1 MMEFFKKT
9 KVYLPEGKKYWAD
22 YLFHFTEMKNAVSIL
37 KTKRLM
43 SRNKALEENKMYS
56 DNASHEVIDQTR
68 LFSLFKYNSMIL
80 YEVLESKLIYDFF
93 KSTKLAEINNFFT
106 IIKSNIKYL
115 LFN

>member
-1 MMEFFKKT
+1 
-9 KVYLPEGKKYWAD
+9 
-22 YLFHFTEMKNAVSIL
+22 MKNAVSIL

-43 SRNKALEENKMYS
+43 SRNKTLEENKMYS
-56 DNASHEVIDQTR
+56 DNDSHEVIEQTR

-106 IIKSNIKYL
+106 L
-115 LFN
+115 LNLT